1 MCPPKFYSRFVD
13 DCFVVF
19 DNDSSSLSLLNLLN
33 SQHKNKKFTMES
45 AAQCISFLD
54 VCIKVN
60 NENIETWIWRKPT
73 HTGLLLNYNAYCSKK
88 WKSGLISCLLYR
100 AKLICSTNLLF
111 LNEVGLLRN
120 MFASNGYP
128 IWFLEKCLKKFMKK
142 VCILILRLPIMFIT

>member
-13 DCFVVF
+13 FFVVF

-33 SQHKNKKFTMES
+33 SQYKNKKFTMES

-73 HTGLLLNYNAYCSKK
+73 HTGLLLNYNAYCPKK
-88 WKSGLISCLLYR
+88 WKSVLISCLLYR
-100 AKLICSTNLLF
+100 AKLINVLTICYF
-111 LNEVGLLRN
+111 
-120 MFASNGYP
+120 
-128 IWFLEKCLKKFMKK
+128 
-142 VCILILRLPIMFIT
+142 